1 MSSHDEINDT
11 FLFACCKG
19 QKDIVEQ
26 MIEKGANNWNKGLLY
41 SCRIGYRDIA
51 ELMIKNGATNLDEAL
66 YEICKQGHTHM
77 AKLLIENGAKNL
89 IRALI
94 RSCIYNNKEMILLLI
109 EKGAP
114 IDLCYPLN
122 YIDIEYLIIKKFT
135 DFHSQQ
141 SMANE
146 CIEKRNK
153 MVKKIIDLTL
163 LNKDLVNIVMSY

>member
-1 MSSHDEINDT
+1 MDLHNDIFLSACNTGQIEIVN
-11 FLFACCKG
+11 
-19 QKDIVEQ
+19 E
-26 MIEKGANNWNKGLLY
+26 MIKNGINNWNKGLLY
-41 SCRIGYRDIA
+41 SCRIGYKDIA

-66 YEICKQGHTHM
+66 YEICKQGHTHI

-94 RSCIYNNKEMILLLI
+94 RSCIYNNKEMILLMI
-109 EKGAP
+109 EYGAP

-135 DFHSQQ
+135 DFKSQQ
-141 SMANE
+141 NAANE

-153 MVKKIIDLTL
+153 MIKIMLDL
-163 LNKDLVNIVMSY
+163 LNKDLINIIMLY